1 MNDARRQYNK
11 RMTLALVVY
20 AILLAV
26 SVPLTSMYPDAL
38 WRFPVAV
45 TPMGPF
51 VYGIVSYLRYLRNLD
66 ELRQRIELEALAIAF
81 GATAAITFCYGFL
94 EHVGLPHINW
104 WWVWPVMG
112 ASWVLSGKY
121 AERRYR

>member
-1 MNDARRQYNK
+1 MDDARRQYNK

-26 SVPLTSMYPDAL
+26 SVPLTSMYPDAV

-45 TPMGPF
+45 TPMAPF
-51 VYGIVSYLRYLRNLD
+51 IYAIAANVRYLRSVD
-66 ELRQRIELEALAIAF
+66 ELQQRIKLEALAIAF
-81 GATAAITFCYGFL
+81 GATAAVTFCYGFL
-94 EHVGLPHINW
+94 EHVGLSHINW
-104 WWVWPVMG
+104 WFVWPVMG
-112 ASWVLSGKY
+112 ASWILANMY

>member
-1 MNDARRQYNK
+1 MDDTEKQYSRRMK
-11 RMTLALVVY
+11 LTLLAY
-20 AILLAV
+20 IAILAV
-26 SVPLTSMYPDAL
+26 TVPLTSAYPDVA

-51 VYGIVSYLRYLRNLD
+51 IYGIFSYVRYLRMID
-66 ELRQRIELEALAIAF
+66 ELKQRINLEALAIAF

-104 WWVWPVMG
+104 WWVWPVMA
-112 ASWVLSGKY
+112 ASWIFANRY
-121 AERRYR
+121 AERKYR

>member
-1 MNDARRQYNK
+1 MDDARRQYNK

-20 AILLAV
+20 AVILAA
-26 SVPLTSMYPDAL
+26 SGALTSMYPDAL

-51 VYGIVSYLRYLRNLD
+51 LYGIVSYVRYLRQVD
-66 ELRQRIELEALAIAF
+66 ELQQRVSLEALAIAF

-112 ASWVLSGKY
+112 TSWILGGKY